1 MERKNRSSRKWSP
14 RPAEH
19 SQHLVTLKKK
29 RQEAS
34 RMKQNDAIVKLVRCG
49 VVTRWARVFNSTV
62 SKGHQVQTEH
72 SIDMHAIYRD
82 DYIT

>member
-1 MERKNRSSRKWSP
+1 
-14 RPAEH
+14 
-19 SQHLVTLKKK
+19 
-29 RQEAS
+29 
-34 RMKQNDAIVKLVRCG
+34 MKQNDAIVKLVRCG